1 MTYGENEHPHAEC
14 RERVAELEHEIERL
28 RAALAA
34 NICPECEKID
44 EEDAYAAGGDNGFH
58 S

>member
-1 MTYGENEHPHAEC
+1 MSSTDRPTIQAAYDQID
-14 RERVAELEHEIERL
+14 RLEAEIERL

>member
-1 MTYGENEHPHAEC
+1 MSSTDRPTIQAAYDQID
-14 RERVAELEHEIERL
+14 RLEAEIERL

-44 EEDAYAAGGDNGFH
+44 EEAADAAGGGDG
-58 S
+58 